1 MNPNP
6 DIKANVDSLK
16 KQIKEGNYIGEQ
28 ALTKVRGLVANLK
41 SKLEAAQNKCSM
53 SNQQIREKNE
63 ELQREREMGS
73 RRVQEITKNIQRK
86 DQALAAATSELEKQ
100 TATMEQNLKKY
111 TADLEKAGQT
121 RDDINKVR
129 EVAELHVKELE
140 TEVEGLKRAMNERT
154 NMIDDL
160 KKQNKEKDSRYN
172 AIIEEDKKLI
182 KELEDKLTSQ
192 AKEYETLFIS
202 SLNSIRQEL
211 KTFPENEFAQ
221 TGGFQSSSSGIT
233 DFKKYRSSSRSYSSR
248 IKNLRKKRK
257 ESKKKRK
264 DKKKS
269 ETKKIYIHDKKRR
282 R

>member
-1 MNPNP
+1 MNQEN
-6 DIKANVDSLK
+6 IKANVNSLK

-41 SKLEAAQNKCSM
+41 SKLEEAQSKCSM
-53 SNQQIREKNE
+53 SNQQIRAKNE
-63 ELQREREMGS
+63 ELQRERTEKAET
-73 RRVQEITKNIQRK
+73 VQRITKNIQDK
-86 DQALAAATSELEKQ
+86 DKALAEATSKLENQ

-111 TADLEKAGQT
+111 TADLEEAKKTGAKIE
-121 RDDINKVR
+121 DVR
-129 EVAELHVKELE
+129 RLAEEQLV
-140 TEVEGLKRAMNERT
+140 VQQNE
-154 NMIDDL
+154 MEAL
-160 KKQNKEKDSRYN
+160 KKTMAIRTKEIANLEEQNKEKDRSYK
-172 AIIEEDKKLI
+172 AIIEEDKNRI
-182 KELEDKLTSQ
+182 RELEGMLSSQ